1 MNAHAVCALPE
12 LTRDSPVESK
22 IPKIRVVVK
31 SCEIYIEKKC
41 GRMITCSRMTRRFFA
56 FESIVD

>member
-12 LTRDSPVESK
+12 LTRDSSVESK

-31 SCEIYIEKKC
+31 SCEIYIEKSV
-41 GRMITCSRMTRRFFA
+41 GG
-56 FESIVD
+56 

>member
-41 GRMITCSRMTRRFFA
+41 GRMITCSRMT
-56 FESIVD
+56 